1 MLRLEPEDFTRA
13 QAGPDAGEQAQG
25 KERYGAG
32 VVLLDEGHQGF
43 GLRGVEGD
51 CATAPTADAPRWELR
66 QRIVGDPI
74 ALVRELE
81 KG

>member
-1 MLRLEPEDFTRA
+1 VDRLKPEDFTGAKAR
-13 QAGPDAGEQAQG
+13 PDASEQA
-25 KERYGAG
+25 EREEWHGG
-32 VVLLDEGHQGF
+32 RVLVLDEGHE
-43 GLRGVEGD
+43 GLRLLGVERH
-51 CATAPTADAPRWELR
+51 CATAPTADAPGRELR